1 MRWRARTIVHLHC
14 ALRASRPQLKRDPLD
29 SRVTMVRATA
39 SNVLPVLL
47 GAAFLTVPGKTSDA
61 PAPSAASEPRPI
73 VVLLRHSVWFPFVN
87 LPLFVLYEDG
97 RVIIPRERTRGIP
110 QSYQI
115 ARVPDVQR
123 ALSEL
128 GIKQELFELQAK
140 YDFRPNVTDQETVF
154 LYVWHGDSLTR
165 VAVRAGLGADDR
177 LISAVPSA
185 FRTIYDRLTHFTAT
199 EAVPWHPESLEVA
212 AWGYEYAPDDPPLD
226 WPATWPDMNSP
237 GSTREKQPGIDELW
251 RFRIP
256 YGYRSE
262 LEHLLTTRR
271 EKQAIRIAGRKWAV
285 GFRLPFPGEARW
297 RRYFPELEED

>member
-1 MRWRARTIVHLHC
+1 ML
-14 ALRASRPQLKRDPLD
+14 
-29 SRVTMVRATA
+29 MVRATPSLLLA
-39 SNVLPVLL
+39 VLF
-47 GAAFLTVPGKTSDA
+47 GAAFPTAPGKTSHA
-61 PAPSAASEPRPI
+61 AAQSLASEPRPV

-97 RVIIPRERTRGIP
+97 RVIVPRERSRGIP
-110 QSYQI
+110 RSYQS
-115 ARVPDVQR
+115 ALVPDVQR

-185 FRTIYDRLTHFTAT
+185 FRTVYDRLTHFTAP
-199 EAVPWHPESLEVA
+199 EAVPWHPEFIEVA

-226 WPATWPDMNSP
+226 WPANWPDMNSP

-262 LEHLLTTRR
+262 LEQLLTTRR

-285 GFRLPFPGEARW
+285 GFRLPFPGESRW
-297 RRYFPELEED
+297 RRYFPELEGD